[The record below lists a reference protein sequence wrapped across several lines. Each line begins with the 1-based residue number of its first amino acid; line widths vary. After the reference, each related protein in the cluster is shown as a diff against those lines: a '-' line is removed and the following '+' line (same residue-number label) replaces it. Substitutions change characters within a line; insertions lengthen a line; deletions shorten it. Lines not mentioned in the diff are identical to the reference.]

1 MQKSL
6 ICLFFICV
14 PIPYMMFI
22 WWQSSHFNPETFF
35 ALTSEIN
42 MSLFLFIG
50 ACLELAHLFEFGF
63 LYLFLIFAFLA
74 FGPLNK
80 RKEITALII
89 SLLYGVI
96 DEIHQH
102 YVPYRTASMND
113 VLKDTIGVLVIYW
126 IVHKCY
132 FNNEDSRFGSFL
144 RKISNLTRKDKHD
157 VTF

>member
-1 MQKSL
+1 MHKSL
-6 ICLFFICV
+6 IRLFYIGV

-22 WWQSSHFNPETFF
+22 WWQSSQFNPETFF

-42 MSLFLFIG
+42 MYLFLFIG

-63 LYLFLIFAFLA
+63 LYLFLIFAFLT

-89 SLLYGVI
+89 SLLYGFI

-113 VLKDTIGVLVIYW
+113 LLKDTIGVLVIYW
-126 IVHKCY
+126 LVHKSY
-132 FNNEDSRFGSFL
+132 YEKKFLKLDFLL
-144 RKISNLTRKDKHD
+144 RKIEAGKKGS
-157 VTF
+157 